1 MPAIT
6 GWFDHELASRNPAA
20 TPRRLRDQAADS
32 TTVDGPA
39 FSIELKSND
48 CKVDVGNGTVTVV
61 TGEPRDQD
69 MHVLTAADVTSLAV
83 KNSVGNN
90 AKSNWD
96 QLRGRFA
103 IVHINLKQS
112 AVTLV
117 TDRFGVFPL
126 CCLTEGSR
134 IAFSDRADSVPQT
147 GPREIDLQAI
157 FNYVYFH
164 VIPAPRTI
172 FRGVQRVEPATKL
185 SFDASGLHSSLT
197 WQPEFRAKQDFNV
210 SIESE
215 RFRTLLQQS
224 IEREATTPRIGAFL
238 SGGTDSST
246 VVGLLGLV
254 TGERVQSFSIGFEAS
269 GYDEMSYAR
278 LAARHFNSELHE
290 HYITPAELVRAI
302 PFVAAHYDQ
311 PFGNSSA
318 LPAYYCAH
326 LARNHGIEKL
336 LAGDGGDE
344 LFGGN
349 TRYARQKVFD
359 AYHAAPAMMR
369 HRVIEPMLLHSSAAR
384 SVPGLKKIVR
394 YVEQARLPMP
404 QRMESY
410 NLLDHFGASTVFT
423 SMFLDGVDIS
433 EPRDLQRE
441 VYQRNAAQS
450 IIDRMLAYDWRFTLA
465 DSDLPK
471 VRFTAHLAETT
482 VGFPF
487 LDDDLVNF
495 SLSLP
500 PSMKVHRLT
509 LRHFFKTALRDFLP
523 LETIRKKKHGFGLP
537 FGPWLMRDQALAQF
551 ATAALEEL
559 TERKFIRRELVHDL
573 LSTRLNEHSGFYG
586 EMVWVLMTLEHWL
599 KRHAPAFKLD

>member
-1 MPAIT
+1 MPAVT
-6 GWFDHELASRNPAA
+6 GWFDRELASRGSSV
-20 TPRRLRDQAADS
+20 PRLSHDQAADS
-32 TTVDGPA
+32 TIIDGSA
-39 FSIELKSND
+39 FWIQMKPSACRAHISD
-48 CKVDVGNGTVTVV
+48 DTVTVV
-61 TGEPRDQD
+61 TGTPRDRQ
-69 MHVLTAADVTSLAV
+69 MRVVTAAGVALLLKSSIDN
-83 KNSVGNN
+83 NSEPD
-90 AKSNWD
+90 WD

-103 IVHINLKQS
+103 IVHINLAQS

-126 CCLTEGSR
+126 CCLIEDSR

-147 GPREIDLQAI
+147 GPREVDLQAI

-185 SFDASGLHSSLT
+185 SFDASGLHSSST

-210 SIESE
+210 TIESE
-215 RFRTLLQQS
+215 RFRTLLRQS
-224 IEREATTPRIGAFL
+224 IEREVTTPRIGAFL

-246 VVGLLGLV
+246 VVGMLSIV
-254 TGERVQSFSIGFEAS
+254 TGEPVQSFSIGFEAS

-290 HYITPAELVRAI
+290 HYITPDELVQAT
-302 PFVAAHYDQ
+302 PFVATHYDQ

-326 LARNHGIEKL
+326 LARDHGIEKL

-359 AYHAAPAMMR
+359 TYHAVPAMMR
-369 HRVIEPMLLHSSAAR
+369 QRVIEPMLLRSSAAR

-423 SMFLDGVDIS
+423 SMFLDRVDIS
-433 EPRDLQRE
+433 EPRNLQRE
-441 VYQRNAAQS
+441 IYQRNAAQS
-450 IIDRMLAYDWRFTLA
+450 IVDRMLAYDWRFTLA
-465 DSDLPK
+465 DCDLPK
-471 VRFTAHLAETT
+471 VRFTAHLAGAT
-482 VGFPF
+482 VAFPF
-487 LDDDLVNF
+487 LDDDLVTF

-500 PSMKVHRLT
+500 ASMKVHRLT

-537 FGPWLMRDQALAQF
+537 FGPWLMRDQGLARF

-559 TERKFIRRELVHDL
+559 TERKFIRRKLVHDL

-586 EMVWVLMTLEHWL
+586 EMVWVLMMLEHWF
-599 KRHAPAFKLD
+599 KRHAPMFKLD